1 MNGSTETDLHKDNC
15 VGMEEYRD
23 RDRLARQVKVL
34 SDMLVRI
41 MGRDSV
47 DESME
52 QMGLEEKVLALHR
65 LVFQNKSQ
73 KIRGSSKPE
82 KVRKQTDIR
91 DPAAARGAEGNSPDE
106 SGPGE
111 KSGPASESS
120 EWSTGEGSGPED
132 ATEQLDAV
140 KQPDATKQL
149 GAANPADAPVPMDAS
164 RIRGMVE
171 EIEEGLAE
179 MVARRTVE
187 NTLEKQ
193 AVDIMEKRHRQYMD
207 EIKLQIMAKKGG
219 PENANTLKKYAGLE
233 KLEYRKLA
241 KQGIEMM
248 RPSSIEEIVGQ
259 ERAVKALMTKLA
271 TPFPQHVLI
280 YGPPGVGKTTAAR
293 LVLEAAKK
301 MPYTP
306 FPEDAAFVEVD
317 GTTLRWDP
325 REITNPLL
333 GSVHDPIYQG
343 SKRDLADSGIPEPKT
358 GLVTEAHCGVLFI
371 DEIGELD
378 LFLQNKLL
386 KVMEDKRV
394 WFDSSYYD
402 PDDEQ
407 TPKYIK
413 KLFDEGA
420 PADFILI
427 GATTRDPSEINPA
440 LRSRCAEVFFEP
452 LAPDCIRRIVR
463 NAAGKIGVRLE
474 PGIEEE
480 ISQYTMEGR
489 KAVNL
494 LMDSYGM
501 TLYRARAKGA
511 ASGEGSMPGGD
522 SMRSGITVAGGG
534 AASGE
539 KLPGLDAAVTI
550 TREDLA
556 EVVRIGRLSVCSRS
570 YGQHRGEI
578 GRIFGL
584 GVHGFLGSVIEFEA
598 VTFPVGAGGKGTVRF
613 NDTAGSMAKDAVTN
627 AASVIRKLT
636 GEDISC
642 YDIHVNAIGGGRID
656 GPSAGAAMVLLILS
670 AMKDIPLWQDVAIT
684 GEISLQG
691 RIKPVGGIIEK
702 IGGARQAGMKKV
714 VIPRE
719 NRKDVPDY
727 LTGIEIVPVETVEEA
742 MDQLF
747 VGPYKL

>member
-207 EIKLQIMAKKGG
+207 EIKLQIMAKKSG

-259 ERAVKALMTKLA
+259 
-271 TPFPQHVLI
+271 
-280 YGPPGVGKTTAAR
+280 
-293 LVLEAAKK
+293 
-301 MPYTP
+301 
-306 FPEDAAFVEVD
+306 
-317 GTTLRWDP
+317 
-325 REITNPLL
+325 
-333 GSVHDPIYQG
+333 
-343 SKRDLADSGIPEPKT
+343 
-358 GLVTEAHCGVLFI
+358 
-371 DEIGELD
+371 
-378 LFLQNKLL
+378 
-386 KVMEDKRV
+386 
-394 WFDSSYYD
+394 
-402 PDDEQ
+402 
-407 TPKYIK
+407 
-413 KLFDEGA
+413 
-420 PADFILI
+420 
-427 GATTRDPSEINPA
+427 
-440 LRSRCAEVFFEP
+440 
-452 LAPDCIRRIVR
+452 
-463 NAAGKIGVRLE
+463 
-474 PGIEEE
+474 
-480 ISQYTMEGR
+480 
-489 KAVNL
+489 
-494 LMDSYGM
+494 
-501 TLYRARAKGA
+501 
-511 ASGEGSMPGGD
+511 
-522 SMRSGITVAGGG
+522 
-534 AASGE
+534 
-539 KLPGLDAAVTI
+539 
-550 TREDLA
+550 
-556 EVVRIGRLSVCSRS
+556 
-570 YGQHRGEI
+570 
-578 GRIFGL
+578 
-584 GVHGFLGSVIEFEA
+584 
-598 VTFPVGAGGKGTVRF
+598 
-613 NDTAGSMAKDAVTN
+613 
-627 AASVIRKLT
+627 
-636 GEDISC
+636 
-642 YDIHVNAIGGGRID
+642 
-656 GPSAGAAMVLLILS
+656 
-670 AMKDIPLWQDVAIT
+670 
-684 GEISLQG
+684 
-691 RIKPVGGIIEK
+691 
-702 IGGARQAGMKKV
+702 
-714 VIPRE
+714 
-719 NRKDVPDY
+719 
-727 LTGIEIVPVETVEEA
+727 
-742 MDQLF
+742 
-747 VGPYKL
+747 